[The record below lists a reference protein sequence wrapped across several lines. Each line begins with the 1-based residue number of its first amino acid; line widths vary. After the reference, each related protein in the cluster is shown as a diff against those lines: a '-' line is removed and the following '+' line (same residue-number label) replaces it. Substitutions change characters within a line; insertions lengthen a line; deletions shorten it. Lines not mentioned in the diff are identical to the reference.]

1 MPTVGVTITYL
12 EMEHPSMLRSR
23 RVEREGVTVER
34 VDPATPEV
42 AARLYREVGAAYH
55 WRDRLSWTPAQWN
68 EELSR
73 EGAELW
79 LLRVHGAEAG
89 FFQLLLPAPGVREI
103 HYFGLLPG
111 FEGQGLGAHLLTS
124 AVERAWGA
132 GADRVIVNTCTLDH
146 PSALPNYRARGFEV
160 VRTHTERRELP
171 GQA

>member
-1 MPTVGVTITYL
+1 MPAVEVTISYL
-12 EMEHPSMLRSR
+12 EMEHPSMLRSH
-23 RVEREGVTVER
+23 RVEREGVTVDRME
-34 VDPATPEV
+34 PPSPEV
-42 AARLYREVGAAYH
+42 AARFYREVGAAYH
-55 WRDRLSWTPAQWN
+55 WRDRLGWTLAQWN

-79 LLRVHGAEAG
+79 VLRVEGVDAG
-89 FFQLLLPAPGVREI
+89 FFQLLMPRARVREI

-111 FEGQGLGAHLLTS
+111 FEGQGLGAHLLTL
-124 AVERAWGA
+124 AIDRAWGA

-146 PSALPNYRARGFEV
+146 PSALSNYRARGFEV

>member
-1 MPTVGVTITYL
+1 MPTVEVTISYL
-12 EMEHPSMLRSR
+12 EMEHPSMLHSR

-34 VDPATPEV
+34 MEPPAPEV
-42 AARLYREVGAAYH
+42 AARFYREIGAACY
-55 WRDRLSWTPAQWN
+55 WLERLDWPLARWS

-73 EGAELW
+73 EGSELW
-79 LLRVHGAEAG
+79 VLRVDGVEAG
-89 FFQLLLPAPGVREI
+89 FFELLLPRAGVREI
-103 HYFGLLPG
+103 EYLGLLPG
-111 FEGQGLGAHLLTS
+111 FESQGLGAHLLTC
-124 AVERAWGA
+124 AVDRAWGA